1 MSYVSAAVRKL
12 PDGTESFVFP
22 FHVSLEGLEKC
33 VICRDDEDCDA
44 MVKTLCV
51 CARRKNVI
59 IIIYA
64 VASNHAH
71 AAVLAKKKE
80 NAMAFGQEVKR
91 NYSLKFKNRYGEN
104 KVLRSTSV
112 DVRVIQDMRYLRNVL
127 TYIPKNAFDNGAES
141 LNDYK
146 WTGFRAMFNSSRPGR
161 IEVSKLKKREKE
173 SIMRT
178 GDDLSDVQW
187 KLNEN
192 YELEPWSFCDSAYLE
207 EAFNRDHAFFLR
219 LLGTVSS
226 SEMIQKTQIAPREMK
241 TDADFCRD
249 IEELARS
256 WYGKGVRDLGSEK
269 KARLLQHAYRTTKT
283 TIPQLSRTFGISRDT
298 VSLLLGKP
306 ASD

>member
-1 MSYVSAAVRKL
+1 MSYVRAAVRKL

-80 NAMAFGQEVKR
+80 NAMTFGQEVKR

-104 KVLRSTSV
+104 KVLRGTSV
-112 DVRVIQDMRYLRNVL
+112 DVRIIQDMRYLRNVL
-127 TYIPKNAFDNGAES
+127 TYIPKNAFDNGAS
-141 LNDYK
+141 NLNDYK
-146 WTGFRAMFNSSRPGR
+146 WTGFRAMFNIKKQGLLK
-161 IEVSKLKKREKE
+161 VSDLTRREKE
-173 SIMRT
+173 SIMHT
-178 GDDLSDVQW
+178 GDNLAGVPW
-187 KLNEN
+187 MLNGEN
-192 YELEPWSFCDSAYLE
+192 ELEPWSFCDSKYLE
-207 EAFNRDHAFFLR
+207 EAFNNDQAFFFR
-219 LLGTVSS
+219 LLGTVSTA
-226 SEMIQKTQIAPREMK
+226 EMIQKTQVAPREMK
-241 TDADFCRD
+241 TDADFCKD
-249 IEELARS
+249 MEELAKE
-256 WYGKGVRDLGSEK
+256 WFGKGIRDMGSEK
-269 KARLLQHAYRTTKT
+269 KARLLQYAYRTAKT
-283 TIPQLSRTFGISRDT
+283 TIPQLSRTFGIARET

-306 ASD
+306 VCD